1 MSNDF
6 YKGAGERLRPY
17 SDKRDIA
24 PSVELRDIN
33 LSYHNG
39 NHSGNHNEDTVTEI
53 LRHINLRLYHDD
65 FICVMGPSGCGKTS
79 LLNVIAGYNTDVSG
93 EVLVEGKVHNSAN
106 PDVGVV
112 FQSPNLF
119 PWLSVEKN
127 IEFSLRLKKIEA
139 EKRKAICDT
148 YVNMVSLE
156 HARKLLPHQISG
168 GMKQR
173 AAIAMTLASESKIVL
188 LDEPFSGLDAL
199 TREAMQKHLADI
211 WKRSKRCFFFITHDV
226 EEALLISNRIL
237 IMNAKPGRIT
247 GDFYNPFRYA
257 GEEFYNFD
265 AIRSSKEFIPM
276 RAMLIDYIQGITG
289 L

>member
-6 YKGAGERLRPY
+6 YAGASEKLRPY
-17 SDKRDIA
+17 SSEREIA
-24 PSVELRDIN
+24 PSVELRDVN
-33 LSYHNG
+33 LSYRNK
-39 NHSGNHNEDTVTEI
+39 NTTTNILSGIDM
-53 LRHINLRLYHDD
+53 RLFNDD

-79 LLNVIAGYNTDVSG
+79 LLNVIAGYNTDISG
-93 EVLVEGKVHNSAN
+93 EVLVNGAVHNSAN
-106 PDVGVV
+106 PNVGVV
-112 FQSPNLF
+112 FQTPNLF

-127 IEFSLRLKKIEA
+127 IEFSLRLKKVKLA
-139 EKRKAICDT
+139 ERNAICDT
-148 YVNMVSLE
+148 YINMVDLD

-199 TREAMQKHLADI
+199 TREAMQQHLVDI

-226 EEALLISNRIL
+226 EEALLISNRIV
-237 IMNAKPGRIT
+237 IMNAKPGRVT
-247 GDFYNPFRYA
+247 GDFYNPFRYS

-265 AIRSSKEFIPM
+265 EIRSSKEFIPM
-276 RAMLIDYIQGITG
+276 RSMLINYIQGITG

>member
-6 YKGAGERLRPY
+6 YRGAGEKLRPY
-17 SDKRDIA
+17 SSGREIA
-24 PSVELRDIN
+24 PSVELRNVN
-33 LSYHNG
+33 LSYCNNG
-39 NHSGNHNEDTVTEI
+39 TTAII
-53 LRHINLRLYHDD
+53 LSDIDLRLFSDD

-79 LLNVIAGYNTDVSG
+79 LLNVIAGYNTAIDG
-93 EVLVEGKVHNSAN
+93 EVLVEGEVHNRAN

-112 FQSPNLF
+112 FQTPNLF

-127 IEFSLRLKKIEA
+127 IEFSLRIKKIKP
-139 EKRKAICDT
+139 EKRKEICDT
-148 YVNMVSLE
+148 YINMVGLE
-156 HARKLLPHQISG
+156 SARKLLPHQISG

-199 TREAMQKHLADI
+199 TREAMQQHLVDI

-237 IMNAKPGRIT
+237 VMNAKPGRIT
-247 GDFYNPFRYA
+247 GDFYNPFRYC

-265 AIRSSKEFIPM
+265 AIRSSKKFIPM
-276 RAMLIDYIQGITG
+276 RSMLINYIQGISG